1 MALTLRGSGQVS
13 ADNYGIDSDGSIT
26 ATGKSLIK
34 NNNSYATSSQTSYDN
49 ASLRLDNLTGGSS
62 IGTSFGVIT
71 PNVNYIQ
78 SGYNEGTTA
87 PLTLNPY
94 GGNVGIGTSS
104 PSEKLDVSGNIRA
117 LGPNSRVLF
126 GPDGFEAGIKY
137 ATDAALQ
144 IASRANET
152 ITFTNGND
160 GAERMRIDSSGRVTT
175 PSQPSFLAHTMTG
188 FNSSSTIMKNFVV
201 IQHNT
206 GGHFSNSTG
215 LFTAPVAGKYLV
227 NSGILVGTGT
237 GRLEFNVEVNSGS
250 PYLAGNGT
258 GTTYDGP
265 TLSAVFN
272 LSVNDNI
279 RVRLVSG
286 TPHSNGNHP
295 NTYFGVTLL
304 G

>member
-1 MALTLRGSGQVS
+1 MSKQTDLINIPDAITVSGS
-13 ADNYGIDSDGSIT
+13 
-26 ATGKSLIK
+26 
-34 NNNSYATSSQTSYDN
+34 
-49 ASLRLDNLTGGSS
+49 
-62 IGTSFGVIT
+62 
-71 PNVNYIQ
+71 
-78 SGYNEGTTA
+78 
-87 PLTLNPY
+87 
-94 GGNVGIGTSS
+94 NVGIGTSS
-104 PSEKLDVSGNIRA
+104 PSATLHVSGQTRLESSGEAGPHAYRDGNSGNDIRFFSTNGTFA
-117 LGPNSRVLF
+117 SPTAKTPNSSVGQLHYS
-126 GPDGFEAGIKY
+126 GHDGTTYRQNASIVVSVDGTVSTGTVPMRMTFHAG
-137 ATDAALQ
+137 T
-144 IASRANET
+144 T
-152 ITFTNGND
+152 TNT
-160 GAERMRIDSSGRVTT
+160 ERMRIDSSGRVTM
-175 PSQPSFLAHTMTG
+175 PYQPGFLAHSTTG

-227 NSGILVGTGT
+227 NSGVLVGTGT

-286 TPHSNGNHP
+286 SPHSNGNHP